1 MAEEKSPLLGRL
13 DVNSF
18 ASHAAFVARRCRLSA
33 VRAGRPELRVFDSD
47 PDLAAA
53 PQDLLLFIHGS
64 CGSLEQFRA
73 QLAHFSASY
82 HVVSYDALGCG
93 ASPKPD
99 DAPAYAK
106 AQLLA
111 DGLAVLDEHVKR
123 RSKKGYV
130 RRRKRTTPIA
140 HAHRSCTCATV
151 SRGLSLLRSLLS
163 LSLSLS
169 LLLASLPLPPVTAA
183 ARSLPLML
191 S

>member
-1 MAEEKSPLLGRL
+1 MAAMAEEKSPLLGRL

-18 ASHAAFVARRCRLSA
+18 ASHAAFVGRRCRLSA

-73 QLAHFSASY
+73 QLAHFSAGY

-123 RSKKGYV
+123 RSKKGYGGGNGQ
-130 RRRKRTTPIA
+130 RPLHMPIVVA
-140 HAHRSCTCATV
+140 RVPRCHAGCHYYIRCCRFRCHCCSPRCHGHPYLLCHCRCTGHC
-151 SRGLSLLRSLLS
+151 L
-163 LSLSLS
+163 
-169 LLLASLPLPPVTAA
+169 
-183 ARSLPLML
+183 
-191 S
+191 